1 MLRTIIFDFDGTLAD
16 TLPLCY
22 YSFQNVFWQF
32 DNKEITEAEILSM
45 FGPSEVGIIHEN
57 LLSEEKEVAVE
68 RYYECYEEKH
78 HDYVEGSHE
87 IVNLLIHLKKQGF
100 QLAIVT
106 GKARRSLD
114 ISLKA
119 LRLVS
124 FFDCIVA
131 GDDVMKPKPDPEGIL
146 LVLNTLHVNANEAI
160 FIGDSDADILAGKQ
174 ADVRTIGVQ
183 WLPNYQSATF
193 TVQPDYFI
201 EKTDDFL
208 ISLNTTFSK

>member
-1 MLRTIIFDFDGTLAD
+1 MLLLVSKR
-16 TLPLCY
+16 
-22 YSFQNVFWQF
+22 FWQF

-45 FGPSEVGIIHEN
+45 FGPSEIGIIHEN

-78 HDYVEGSHE
+78 HDYVERNHE
-87 IVNLLIHLKKQGF
+87 IVDLLIHLKTRVSVSYRNWKSKKKPGHF
-100 QLAIVT
+100 
-106 GKARRSLD
+106 S
-114 ISLKA
+114 KA
-119 LRLVS
+119 LGLVS

-201 EKTDDFL
+201 KKTDDFL